1 MRLTLYALS
10 LIAKQEQRTPEE
22 KRRAYKRDWTR
33 RQRAKERSEPSA
45 IPDGRMVDSEALNAG

>member
-22 KRRAYKRDWTR
+22 KRRAYKRDWNR
-33 RQRAKERSEPSA
+33 RQRAKERSEPIS
-45 IPDGRMVDSEALNAG
+45 IPDGSVVDSEALNAG

>member
-22 KRRAYKRDWTR
+22 KRRAYKREWTR
-33 RQRAKERSEPSA
+33 RQREKVRNETSA
-45 IPDGRMVDSEALNAG
+45 SPDGRLMDSEALNAG